1 MGDGLVKWRM
11 AKIPTVVELV
21 SQLPKEEMSELQFRN
36 EMKHSIY
43 GEGFIRTAYQLAC
56 QLGLYCIDNGKYIP
70 RFTHDI
76 TESEAK
82 TFMENWIWN
91 LLHAKS
97 LYEKFY

>member
-56 QLGLYCIDNGKYIP
+56 QLASDSVISCV
-70 RFTHDI
+70 
-76 TESEAK
+76 
-82 TFMENWIWN
+82 N
-91 LLHAKS
+91 LGIYFPLSIQYKPN
-97 LYEKFY
+97 